1 MMTVDE
7 RNEHQEV
14 WLVLPWLAS
23 GRLDPSERERA
34 EQHVRIC
41 ARCEEELAL
50 QQRMYGA
57 FAEPDRVIYAP
68 APSFRKLMERI
79 DAEAQADRRGS
90 RVPQQPRLSPRGI
103 AARLGHVALWRPPGV
118 AWAASFLVLFAIT
131 GLLTTAYRWS
141 EPLYRTHTDATEVT
155 PDVLHIALDRS
166 LTIAEVEELLRVN
179 GARVV
184 EGPGSTGIFGVT
196 PAGIRAGTSAAA
208 VTHQLQALA
217 KRLRAEP
224 RVLWVQPLAQ
234 DDTPVDQRAPAPPQ
248 R

>member
-1 MMTVDE
+1 MMAVDE
-7 RNEHQEV
+7 RNEHQET

-34 EQHVRIC
+34 EQHVREC

-50 QQRMYGA
+50 QRRMCGA

-68 APSFRKLMERI
+68 GPSFRKLMERI
-79 DAEAQADRRGS
+79 DGEAQTDKHGARTAR
-90 RVPQQPRLSPRGI
+90 QPRLSPGAM
-103 AARLGHVALWRPPGV
+103 AARLGHVSLWRPPGL
-118 AWAASFLVLFAIT
+118 AWAASFLVLFAFT

-141 EPLYRTHTDATEVT
+141 EPSYRTHTEAVDIT
-155 PDVLHIALDRS
+155 PNVLHIALDRS
-166 LTIAEVEELLRVN
+166 LTIADVEELLRTN

-196 PAGIRAGTSAAA
+196 PAGVLPGTP
-208 VTHQLQALA
+208 VGTVNHQLQTLA
-217 KRLRAEP
+217 ARLRADP

-234 DDTPVDQRAPAPPQ
+234 DDTLKQRASAPPE

>member
-1 MMTVDE
+1 MMIVDE

-34 EQHVRIC
+34 EQHVRVC

-50 QQRMYGA
+50 QQRMCGA

-68 APSFRKLMERI
+68 GPSFRKLMERI
-79 DAEAQADRRGS
+79 DAEAQADKRDVRA
-90 RVPQQPRLSPRGI
+90 PQQPRLSPRGI
-103 AARLGHVALWRPPGV
+103 AARLGHVALWRPPGA
-118 AWAASFLVLFAIT
+118 AWAASFLALFALT

-141 EPLYRTHTDATEVT
+141 EPVYRTHTDSAEAIQN
-155 PDVLHIALDRS
+155 VLHIALDRS
-166 LTIAEVEELLRVN
+166 LTIAQVEELLRAS

-184 EGPGSTGIFGVT
+184 EGPGSTGVFGVT
-196 PAGIRAGTSAAA
+196 PVGMQPGTSAVA
-208 VTHQLQALA
+208 VNRQLQRLA
-217 KRLRAEP
+217 TRLRADP

-234 DDTPVDQRAPAPPQ
+234 DDTPVNQRAPAPPE

>member
-7 RNEHQEV
+7 RNEHQEM

-34 EQHVRIC
+34 EQHVRGC

-50 QQRMYGA
+50 QRRMCSA

-68 APSFRKLMERI
+68 GPSLRKLMERI
-79 DAEAQADRRGS
+79 DADAQTDKRGS
-90 RVPQQPRLSPRGI
+90 RVARQPALSPRSI
-103 AARLGHVALWRPPGV
+103 ASRLGHVSLWRPPGV

-141 EPLYRTHTDATEVT
+141 EPLYRTHTDAADAT
-155 PDVLHIALDRS
+155 PTVLHIALDRS
-166 LTIAEVEELLRVN
+166 LTIAQVEDLLRAN

-184 EGPGSTGIFGVT
+184 EGPGSTGVFGVT
-196 PAGIRAGTSAAA
+196 PAALTPGTQA
-208 VTHQLQALA
+208 VAVNHQLQTLA
-217 KRLRAEP
+217 ARLRADP

-234 DDTPVDQRAPAPPQ
+234 DDTLDKRVSAPPE